1 MLLRWIVLI
10 SVLSATWGAASPV
23 VHVPA
28 RHAQQLFTSQHAS
41 VPGLVREAVL
51 QVPSTLKVRM
61 LAAIARGDLAGAI
74 ALWEL
79 EMGRRAPQWLTEFQA
94 AFNVANQR
102 AGPCVEIAKSVF
114 EGFRRLGEKPA
125 YVRFNST
132 GSMRGANFI
141 AWERRAGEPSST
153 FQISVSSYHYAVQ
166 VKDRVYDAMTG
177 PTGLTVTEYMT
188 RLKSPGDLSMQVVS
202 ALP

>member
-10 SVLSATWGAASPV
+10 SVVGATWAAASPA
-23 VHVPA
+23 VHMPV
-28 RHAQQLFTSQHAS
+28 RHAQQLATSQLS
-41 VPGLVREAVL
+41 IVPGLVLEAVL
-51 QVPSTLKVRM
+51 QMPSTLKARM

-94 AFNVANQR
+94 AFNVVNQR
-102 AGPCVEIAKSVF
+102 AGPCVEVAKSVF

-125 YVRFNST
+125 YVRFTST
-132 GSMRGANFI
+132 GSMHGANFI
-141 AWERRAGEPSST
+141 GWERRAGEPSST

-166 VKDRVYDAMTG
+166 LKDRVYDAMTG
-177 PTGLTVTEYMT
+177 PTGLTVAEYMN
-188 RLKSPGDLSMQVVS
+188 RLTSPGDLSMQVVS
-202 ALP
+202 GLP

>member
-10 SVLSATWGAASPV
+10 SVLGGTWAAASPV

-28 RHAQQLFTSQHAS
+28 RHAQQLFTSQFAS
-41 VPGLVREAVL
+41 VPGFIREAVL
-51 QVPSTLKVRM
+51 QMPSTLKARM
-61 LAAIARGDLAGAI
+61 LVAIARGDLGAAI

-102 AGPCVEIAKSVF
+102 AGPCVEVAKSVF
-114 EGFRRLGEKPA
+114 EGFRRLGEKL
-125 YVRFNST
+125 SI
-132 GSMRGANFI
+132 NF
-141 AWERRAGEPSST
+141 
-153 FQISVSSYHYAVQ
+153 YHYAVQ

-177 PTGLTVTEYMT
+177 PTGLT
-188 RLKSPGDLSMQVVS
+188 MQVVS
-202 ALP
+202 ELP